1 MSAKTIKPTTKS
13 STKKTTNESKSSKA
27 PHFAFD
33 KENYRLMLIG
43 IGIILLGFVVM
54 SLDKEP
60 YGFGF
65 LGLTLGPI
73 IVVLGFFFQFFAIFY
88 KKKQE
93 KEIRKIEE

>member
-1 MSAKTIKPTTKS
+1 MSAKTVKPTTKS
-13 STKKTTNESKSSKA
+13 STKKIAGESK
-27 PHFAFD
+27 PQQLPNFAFD
-33 KENYRLMLIG
+33 RENYRLMLIG

-60 YGFGF
+60 HGFGF

-88 KKKQE
+88 KKKS
-93 KEIRKIEE
+93 EE

>member
-1 MSAKTIKPTTKS
+1 MSAKTVKPTSKS
-13 STKKTTNESKSSKA
+13 STKKITGENK
-27 PHFAFD
+27 PQQLPNFAFD
-33 KENYRLMLIG
+33 RENYRLMLIG

-60 YGFGF
+60 HGFGF

-88 KKKQE
+88 KKKPQE
-93 KEIRKIEE
+93 

>member
-13 STKKTTNESKSSKA
+13 STKKITEESK
-27 PHFAFD
+27 PQQLPNFAFD
-33 KENYRLMLIG
+33 RENYRLMLIG
-43 IGIILLGFVVM
+43 IGVILLGFVVM

-88 KKKQE
+88 KKKS
-93 KEIRKIEE
+93 EE